1 MNLKRQALVPGFWR
15 NDMNRRRRMMMS
27 GKKVY
32 VFKEGEGLVLGEY
45 ALYSDYETEVGS
57 DYIKLC
63 GRAWGTG
70 SHDDD
75 ASHGMIIGA
84 KAFEEDASGWYA
96 KGSAFDFSEYK
107 TLNFEFALTTDN
119 SNHGIVGYCEDQRI
133 YNSWLNN
140 TDNEFNEYKIQ
151 DLYKGGKYKAISGT
165 ERQRV
170 SFDISEETTG
180 IIAMLS
186 PIAYTN
192 NHYAKIY
199 NIWLE

>member
-1 MNLKRQALVPGFWR
+1 M
-15 NDMNRRRRMMMS
+15 DRRRMMM
-27 GKKVY
+27 GRKRTY
-32 VFKEGEGLVLGEY
+32 IFKEGEGLVLGEY
-45 ALYSDYETEVGS
+45 ALYSDYGTEVGS
-57 DYIKLC
+57 DYIKLL
-63 GRAWGTG
+63 GRSWSSG
-70 SHDDD
+70 HEDD

-96 KGSAFDFSEYK
+96 KGSAFDFSKYK

-119 SNHGIVGYCEDQRI
+119 GNHGIVGYCEDQRI
-133 YNSWLNN
+133 FSNWLNN
-140 TDNEFNEYKIQ
+140 DDNAFDEYSIR
-151 DLYKGGKYKAISGT
+151 DLYNGGKYKAISGT
-165 ERQRV
+165 ARQRA
-170 SFDISEETTG
+170 SLDISEETSG